1 MKTKTIIGMMLML
14 MALVGMTACD
24 KENEDNPANPENPES
39 KTQTTYYYYKG
50 QKMPLTLNENNYYI
64 NIPKEYAEIRERVL
78 ANIRILEKIN
88 DETFD
93 GYIVTRADYKRL
105 TAQDFW
111 KEDAKSVIVTASY
124 FYEDNKVL
132 FLSPY
137 MSVKLKREEDIDL
150 LSSYAEKYKLE
161 IVEQNLYMPL
171 WYILRVTPGS
181 EKSPLDCAN
190 ELYES
195 GDFGASAPDMIFTPF
210 INTSGDI
217 EEHEVSPEEIPEGAL
232 NQTTTEFSGPVV
244 EKYVFK
250 NIHFDDTPVEERPK
264 TAAEFFNTFIGEGV
278 ADCFK
283 CTQHIE
289 NSESEGWGSEYYQQY
304 YKDVIVKIPESYFAY
319 ADGAVSWAVCYY
331 LPIKDFDITPKFD
344 KWVAYEIFKSFM
356 KLENYYEDRCE
367 LQIVNL
373 SEGDSVGP
381 RLVYEVI
388 KGYEGLVIDA
398 RSGRALYRTSY
409 DW

>member
-1 MKTKTIIGMMLML
+1 MKVRTFIGIMLML
-14 MALVGMTACD
+14 MALVGMTAC
-24 KENEDNPANPENPES
+24 ENEDNPVDNPES
-39 KTQTTYYYYKG
+39 KVQTDYYYYGYYNSDK
-50 QKMPLTLNENNYYI
+50 KVPLTLNENNFCI

-78 ANIRILEKIN
+78 ANIRILEKID

-124 FYEDNKVL
+124 FYENNKVV

-137 MSVKLKREEDIDL
+137 MSVKLKKEEDIDL
-150 LSSYAEKYKLE
+150 LTSYAEKYRLK
-161 IVEQNLYMPL
+161 IVRNMPYMPL
-171 WYILRVTPGS
+171 WYILHVTPES
-181 EKSPLDCAN
+181 EKNSLDCAN

-195 GDFGASAPDMIFTPF
+195 GDFAASAPDLVSAPF

-217 EEHEVSPEEIPEGAL
+217 EEHEVSPDEIPEGAL
-232 NQTTTEFSGPVV
+232 NQTTTEFSGPVWKDV
-244 EKYVFK
+244 LTEVW
-250 NIHFDDTPVEERPK
+250 FDDTPVEERPK
-264 TAAEFFNTFIGEGV
+264 TAAEFFNRFIGEGV

-283 CTQHIE
+283 CTQH
-289 NSESEGWGSEYYQQY
+289 NESGNWVSDYYQQY
-304 YKDVIVKIPESYFAY
+304 YKDVIVKITETYFSFS
-319 ADGAVSWAVCYY
+319 DGEMIRARCYY
-331 LPIKDFDITPKFD
+331 LPVKDFDVTPKFD

-367 LQIVNL
+367 LQIVSL
-373 SEGDSVGP
+373 PEGDSIGP
-381 RLVYEVI
+381 RLVYEVK